1 MNNPIITFGHY
12 SAIPFIM
19 GILFV
24 ILMVVSSVAMATQT
38 DNHGLHAVPPP
49 NGKVTIDGDLK
60 DWDLSGQILICYDV
74 DTLKDVYSAKVAAM
88 YDANNLYVSLH
99 WKDLSPMGNI
109 HDPRYQSNKGWAGDS
124 VQLRVKTDRVSWIT
138 AWHYAAKKESCML
151 IDYPKN
157 LNPEG
162 ADGSK
167 IFQTTEGWK
176 LNDGVEMAFKKDAD
190 GKGYVQEMLI
200 PWEFITLKKN
210 YKAGDKFQMG
220 IELLWGEVDWPVH
233 RYADNLADGATSR
246 EFFWTAINSW
256 GDVKLEAKGNL
267 SLPEPAWMKTAA
279 IEVPMGP
286 VDIKYTLPKDARVT
300 VAIEDNNGKRIRN
313 LIAAANRKKGENIE
327 KWDGLDDN
335 GKAVPVG
342 DYKFKGIFHDGIH
355 VNYAMSFGNPGNPS
369 WDTSDGKGAFYG
381 DHTAAHAAAAA
392 GNYVALACPMGE
404 GGKYLIG
411 LDLTG
416 QRLWGLA
423 NRVAFDGG
431 RASLATDGKLLWIS
445 NQGKEAL
452 IYRVD
457 IATGKYAPWKR
468 MAKDVAGNEAPMLD
482 LQVSDFKK
490 EQTNATLP
498 VGIGGEGKKA
508 EFNMT
513 AIALNKGLLAI
524 CLNLE
529 NIVKIIDA
537 ETGDVKTELKIK
549 SPLSVTSTGNDWLVL
564 SEGKIVKVSTD
575 GKITP
580 FSKDAFVDGY
590 SLTTDV
596 KGNVYISVR
605 GSDQNVKIFNAKGK
619 LTGEIGKRGGRPNHG
634 VFIAEA
640 MREPGQI
647 TIDSLGRM
655 WVTEET
661 MNPKRTSLWDVKK
674 KKLIKDFVGTG
685 TYSGTGSINSFD
697 SSMAFANDTV
707 YKIDLAKGSWKPVYS
722 IGTTSSSPDEIF
734 PPRIHD
740 YVTCKTIQREGKY
753 YATTGGSAR
762 AANEIEVV
770 MFDGKNWRSVA
781 NVGLVP
787 KVNKPADLVGDWTK
801 FKHPFFA
808 GKAGMIYSWVDS
820 NGDGIVQ
827 KEELTFITPMA
838 DGKPV
843 TLRSYYWGQL
853 PDDDGTLTYM
863 VSGGNSLYRIP
874 ISSINKVGAPVY
886 DLTKAYVV
894 KVDQPVLEKGNGE
907 GMIIGG
913 KDGMVYIN
921 QDPLIAVDKTGHVIG
936 GYPNRHTSVHGS
948 HSAKASTQG
957 YLIGPSSYMGVADI
971 GGDTGEIFDLNGN
984 LGENYLFTHDGL
996 WVQSL
1001 FKDCRGWY
1009 DTPAN
1014 AVRGISMD
1022 TITAGGESFGGNFIK
1037 ASNGKVY
1044 LTIGGTDARV
1054 LEVTGLDT
1062 IKRFD
1067 GQFTYTAAQYA
1078 DAQALLQQ
1086 KAIQVNEPKVY
1097 QITKTATPIAIDG
1110 KAAKWPELLD
1120 DSKSLIEVQESKQQ
1134 RYGRVQAR
1142 YDADNLYLGYRV
1154 LTRQSQMR
1162 NVGQDYRLLFKSGDV
1177 VDLMIGPLPQKA
1189 KGEGNTRILM
1199 TIFNGKL
1206 VAVLNQKYV
1215 PGAAKSEGFG
1225 FASPAR
1231 SIQFDRVVITPDVK
1245 IATSPINGGY
1255 FVEAAIPWKTIGIVP
1270 VSGMKLK
1277 GDIGILFGD
1286 TGGTV
1291 TVSRNY
1297 WSNKAT
1303 NLVNDIP
1310 GEGDLQPELWGTFTL
1325 E

>member
-1 MNNPIITFGHY
+1 MNSSIITIGQH

-19 GILFV
+19 GFLFV
-24 ILMVVSSVAMATQT
+24 IFMIFSSVAMATQT

-49 NGKVTIDGDLK
+49 DGKVTIDGDLK
-60 DWDLSGQILICYDV
+60 DWDLSGQIFICYDV

-88 YDANNLYVSLH
+88 YDAKNLYVSLH
-99 WKDLSPMGNI
+99 WKDTSPMGNI

-124 VQLRVKTDRVSWIT
+124 VQFRVKTDRVSWIT

-162 ADGSK
+162 ADGSR

-200 PWEFITLKKN
+200 PWEYITIKKN
-210 YKAGDKFQMG
+210 YKAGEKFQMG

-256 GDVKLEAKGNL
+256 GDVVLEPKGNL
-267 SLPEPAWMKTAA
+267 NLPAPAWMKESALD
-279 IEVPMGP
+279 IPVGP
-286 VDIKYTLPKDARVT
+286 VDIKYSLPADSRVT
-300 VAIEDNNGKRIRN
+300 IAIEDKNGKRIRN
-313 LIAAANRKKGENIE
+313 LIASADRKKGDNVE

-335 GKAVPVG
+335 GKAVATG
-342 DYKFKGIFHDGIH
+342 EYKFKGIFHDGIH

-369 WDTSDGKGAFYG
+369 WDTSDSRGAFYG

-392 GNYVALACPMGE
+392 GNYIALACPMGE

-445 NQGKEAL
+445 NQGKEAS

-490 EQTNATLP
+490 EQTNDTLP

-524 CLNLE
+524 ALNLE
-529 NIVKIIDA
+529 NIVKVIDA
-537 ETGDVKTELKIK
+537 ENGDVKAEIKIK
-549 SPLSVTSTGNDWLVL
+549 SPISVTGYGNGWLVL
-564 SEGKIVKVSTD
+564 AEGKIISVSAD
-575 GKITP
+575 GKTTP
-580 FSKDAFVDGY
+580 FTKETYPDGY
-590 SLTTDV
+590 SIVSDT
-596 KGNVYISVR
+596 KGNVYLSVR
-605 GSDQNVKIFNAKGK
+605 GTEQNIKIFSSKGK
-619 LTGEIGKRGGRPNHG
+619 FAGEIGKRGGRPNHG
-634 VFIAEA
+634 AFIAEA

-647 TIDSLGRM
+647 AIDGLGRL

-685 TYSGTGSINSFD
+685 TYSGTGSINPFD
-697 SSMAFANDTV
+697 STMAFANNTV
-707 YKIDLAKGSWKPVYS
+707 YKIDLLKGTWKPVYS
-722 IGTTSSSPDEIF
+722 IGAGNNPDEIF

-740 YVTCKTIQREGKY
+740 YVTCKTIKRDGKY

-762 AANEIEVV
+762 ASNEIEVV
-770 MFDGKNWRSVA
+770 AWDGKNWRSVA
-781 NVGLVP
+781 NIGIVP

-801 FKHPFFA
+801 FRHPFFT
-808 GKAGMIYSWVDS
+808 GKEGQLYAWVDQ

-827 KEELTFITPMA
+827 KEELTFINPTA
-838 DGKPV
+838 DGKPI

-853 PDDDGTLTYM
+853 PDDDGTITYM
-863 VSGGNSLYRIP
+863 VSGGNALYRIP
-874 ISSINKVGAPVY
+874 ISSINKSGAPVY
-886 DLTKAYVV
+886 DLSKAYVV

-921 QDPLIAVDKTGHVIG
+921 QDPLITVDKTGHVIG

-948 HSAKASTQG
+948 HTAKASTPG
-957 YLIGPSSYMGVADI
+957 YLIGPSSFMGVADM
-971 GGDTGEIFDLNGN
+971 GGNTGEIFDLNGN
-984 LGENYLFTHDGL
+984 LGENYLFTNDGL

-1009 DTPAN
+1009 ETPSKAI
-1014 AVRGISMD
+1014 RGMSMD
-1022 TITAGGESFGGNFIK
+1022 AITAGGESFGGNFIK

-1054 LEVTGLDT
+1054 LEVKGLDT
-1062 IKRFD
+1062 IKRFN
-1067 GQFTYTAAQYA
+1067 GEFSYTPAQYDAAQK
-1078 DAQALLQQ
+1078 LLLD
-1086 KAIQVNEPKVY
+1086 KAIQVNQPKVY
-1097 QITKTATPIAIDG
+1097 QITKATVPIIIDG
-1110 KAAKWPELLD
+1110 NSAKWAELMD

-1142 YDADNLYLGYRV
+1142 YDADNLYLAYRV
-1154 LTRQSQMR
+1154 FIKRSQMS

-1177 VDLMIGPLPQKA
+1177 VDLMIGPDPQKA
-1189 KGEGNTRILM
+1189 KGEGNSRIIL
-1199 TIFNGKL
+1199 TPFSGKMI
-1206 VAVLNQKYV
+1206 AVLNQKYV

-1231 SIQFDRVVITPDVK
+1231 SIQFDRVIVTTDVK

-1255 FVEAAIPWKTIGIVP
+1255 FVETAIPWKTIGITP
-1270 VSGMKLK
+1270 KSGLKLK
-1277 GDIGILFGD
+1277 ADIGILYGD
-1286 TGGTV
+1286 AGGTV
-1291 TVSRNY
+1291 TVARNY

-1310 GEGDLQPELWGTFTL
+1310 GEGDLQPELWGSFTL